1 MTLDVIYSIML
12 GMIGVIVFMIFIITF
27 LKLYH
32 RHRNKIYLT
41 QKQQIL
47 EALLQNQTQRLRLF
61 RDWVLLKAYVEIQ
74 QTLEKDEAIDTL
86 IYQEIKARG
95 LWPRLVRQLHHP
107 QSIKRK
113 EAIFYLG
120 HFPIVYTRFAL
131 IERLRKEKKADVKL
145 YLVNALRRQMDQ
157 MTILELI
164 ESVVKS
170 RRFYQSRVIEI
181 LKSQLHECVHYIYGL
196 RSRSEIEIKELFI
209 EIADSTFSEAFQEAL
224 LNELH
229 VVEAHFNEPN
239 PIYQSMPKTRLKRFY
254 LRLLAV
260 LSARYH
266 YNLNQTQYLFHMDAD
281 VVGLACKQLSYSS
294 HRDNLIA
301 ILSTEER
308 EQTINAKVDALL
320 RIIDIEPQHY
330 LWIIDQTCQQR
341 FERNLNVIAR
351 VLVERIDYL
360 FLRLAAEQ
368 NDRFQR
374 MITFLVQQGFAP
386 DVIAYLNRTAQ
397 TNIRSKTLP
406 LLEAIALENPEFY
419 KQLTWYL
426 KPELFPFTK
435 LKKIDFPI
443 PPKPKSKPEQHK
455 TRWLVRILII
465 SLLFFPVLFVM
476 TTPFSF
482 YQQPIRDWLV
492 RYVLLVNIVFVA
504 YYMLLNGFYLI
515 LAFIGYRAARKQIK
529 LWSYKNHDMLYQK
542 GMLSAISI
550 IAPAY
555 NEEKSIIDSVQSLL
569 NLNYPDFEV
578 IVVNDGSK
586 DRTLQV
592 LIEHF
597 ELERRNIHIEKSI
610 HTRAIQ
616 GIYLNKEIPNLV
628 VVDKYNGGKADALNV
643 GVNVAKNGY
652 VCGIDAD
659 SLLAPD
665 SLLRLMSSMLDYDD
679 ITLAMGGNI
688 YAVNGS
694 TVSNGRVEQF
704 ALPKNTIAK
713 FQAIEYLRAFTL
725 GRIAFSELKT
735 LLIVS
740 GAFGLFEKQILT
752 EIGGYMTSSTL
763 NKDTVGEDME
773 LVVRITRR
781 AYETKLR
788 FRINYV
794 FHANCYTEVPES
806 FSILKKQ
813 RNRWQRGLIDIL
825 SYHRQLILDPRYKQT
840 GLVAMPYFFFFE
852 MVGPLIEIQGYLAL
866 VVGIILGVSL
876 LEIVLLLIIAS
887 ILLGIVYSLLAL
899 YINES
904 NQETLSFQDMLRL
917 LWIAVIEN
925 FGWRQF
931 ISIYRGI
938 SYFSALKETHEWGQM
953 NRVGFQAKPSQTKS
967 S

>member
-1 MTLDVIYSIML
+1 MTIDLILWIMG
-12 GMIGVIVFMIFIITF
+12 GMGGVILLMILTITF
-27 LKLYH
+27 LKLYN
-32 RHRNKIYLT
+32 RSRNKLYLT

-47 EALLQNQTQRLRLF
+47 EALLHNQTTRLRMY

-74 QTLEKDEAIDTL
+74 QTLQKDEKVDAI
-86 IYQEIKARG
+86 IYQEIMSRG
-95 LWPRLVRQLHHP
+95 LWPRLVKQLHHP
-107 QSIKRK
+107 RSIKRK

-224 LNELH
+224 LNELR
-229 VVEAHFNEPN
+229 VVEAHFQESN

-260 LSARYH
+260 LSGRYH
-266 YNLNQTQYLFHMDAD
+266 YRLNQPQYLFHVDSD
-281 VVGLACKQLSYSS
+281 VVSLACKQLSYSS
-294 HRDNLIA
+294 NRDNILA

-320 RIIDIEPQHY
+320 RIIDVEPQHY
-330 LWIIDQTCQQR
+330 IWLIEQTCHEQFQI
-341 FERNLNVIAR
+341 NLNIIAR

-360 FLRLAAEQ
+360 FLRLSSEP

-374 MITFLVQQGFAP
+374 MISFLVKQGFSA
-386 DVIAYLNRTAQ
+386 DVIAYLNRSGQ
-397 TNIRSKTLP
+397 TNIRSKALA
-406 LLEAIALENPEFY
+406 LLESIALENSEFY

-426 KPELFPFTK
+426 KPELFPQTH
-435 LKKIDFPI
+435 LKKVDFPI

-455 TRWLVRILII
+455 TKWLLRILFL
-465 SLLFFPVLFVM
+465 SLLFFPVLFVI
-476 TTPFSF
+476 TTPFQF
-482 YQQPIRDWLV
+482 YQQPIKDWLV
-492 RYVLLVNIVFVA
+492 RFVLLVNIAFVV
-504 YYMLLNGFYLI
+504 YYMLLNGFYLL
-515 LAFIGYRAARKQIK
+515 LAFIGYFAARKQIK

-592 LIEHF
+592 LIDHF
-597 ELERRNIHIEKSI
+597 ELERRNIHIEQSI
-610 HTRAIQ
+610 QTRAIQ

-694 TVSNGRVEQF
+694 TVSNGRVERF

-752 EIGGYMTSSTL
+752 EIGGYMTSSTM

-788 FRINYV
+788 FRVNYV

-806 FSILKKQ
+806 FKILRKQ

-825 SYHRQLILDPRYKQT
+825 SYHRHMILDPSYKQT

-866 VVGIILGVSL
+866 IAGIILGVSI
-876 LEIVLLLIIAS
+876 LEIVLLLITAS

-904 NQETLSFQDMLRL
+904 NQETLSFKDMMKL
-917 LWIAVIEN
+917 LFIAVIEN

-953 NRVGFQAKPSQTKS
+953 NRVGFQANANQTKS

>member
-1 MTLDVIYSIML
+1 MTIDLILWIMG
-12 GMIGVIVFMIFIITF
+12 GMGGAIVFMILTITF
-27 LKLYH
+27 LKLYT
-32 RHRNKIYLT
+32 RYRKKLYLT

-47 EALLQNQTQRLRLF
+47 ESLLTNQTKRLRLY

-74 QTLEKDEAIDTL
+74 QTLQKDEEVDTL
-86 IYQEIKARG
+86 IYQEIMARG
-95 LWPRLVRQLHHP
+95 LWPRLVKQLHHP
-107 QSIKRK
+107 RGIKRK

-224 LNELH
+224 LNELR
-229 VVEAHFNEPN
+229 VVEAHFQESNV
-239 PIYQSMPKTRLKRFY
+239 IYQSMPKTRLKRFY

-260 LSARYH
+260 LSGRYH
-266 YNLNQTQYLFHMDAD
+266 YNLNQSQYLFHSDSD
-281 VVGLACKQLSYSS
+281 VVSLACKQLSYSS
-294 HRDNLIA
+294 NRDNILA

-320 RIIDIEPQHY
+320 RIIDVEPQHY
-330 LWIIDQTCQQR
+330 IWLIEQTCHEQ
-341 FERNLNVIAR
+341 FHRNLNIIAR

-360 FLRLAAEQ
+360 FLRLSSEQ

-374 MITFLVQQGFAP
+374 MISFLVAQGFSA
-386 DVIAYLNRTAQ
+386 DVIAYLNRSGQ
-397 TNIRSKTLP
+397 TNIRSKALA
-406 LLEAIALENPEFY
+406 LLESIALENPEFY

-426 KPELFPFTK
+426 KPELFPETQ
-435 LKKIDFPI
+435 LKKVDFPI

-455 TRWLVRILII
+455 TKWLLQILFL
-465 SLLFFPVLFVM
+465 SLLFFPVLFVV

-482 YQQPIRDWLV
+482 YQQPFKDWLV
-492 RYVLLVNIVFVA
+492 RFVLLVNVAFVV
-504 YYMLLNGFYLI
+504 YYMLLNGFYLL
-515 LAFIGYRAARKQIK
+515 LAFIGYVAARKQIK

-592 LIEHF
+592 LIDHF
-597 ELERRNIHIEKSI
+597 ELERRNIHIEQSI
-610 HTRAIQ
+610 QTRAIQ

-694 TVSNGRVEQF
+694 IVSNGRVEQF

-752 EIGGYMTSSTL
+752 EIGGYMTSSTM

-788 FRINYV
+788 FRVNYV

-806 FSILKKQ
+806 FKILRKQ

-825 SYHRQLILDPRYKQT
+825 SYHRHMILDPRFKQT
-840 GLVAMPYFFFFE
+840 GLLAMPYFFFFE

-866 VVGIILGVSL
+866 IVGIILGVSI

-904 NQETLSFQDMLRL
+904 NQETLSLKDMMKL
-917 LWIAVIEN
+917 LFIAVIEN

-938 SYFSALKETHEWGQM
+938 SYFSAIKETHEWGQM
-953 NRVGFQAKPSQTKS
+953 NRVGFQANANQPKS